1 MRTLLVKEEYIKVTE
16 SFIGGIILKYLVDI
30 KEENKVSKYFNINLK
45 ALKEVTM
52 LDLSEATIRREI
64 KKLIKLGFII
74 VQKNKKVHSY
84 AIDEEK
90 LKKAFIKIGAIEE
103 VDEFLAEEEVA
114 SYDGNLYKQVNIMD
128 IKKVREESHEPDTIK
143 DIDKILR
150 YHDTT
155 IEINCQEKILKN
167 YKLLE
172 NNSKFLK
179 KQLDYETFV
188 TNNKNKDHAKMFDN
202 IYRIMLEVLMSDA
215 KTIRINKTKI
225 HSGVVHSVFKKVNGS
240 IIESVIFKLKRLNT
254 KVKNF
259 KNYIITTVYNTYLE
273 GEFTLQNELYINEG
287 ILI

>member
-103 VDEFLAEEEVA
+103 VA
-114 SYDGNLYKQVNIMD
+114 SCDGNLYKQVNIMD

-179 KQLDYETFV
+179 KQLDYKTFV
-188 TNNKNKDHAKMFDN
+188 TNNKNKDHAKMFDK
-202 IYRIMLEVLMSDA
+202 IYRIMLEVIMSDA